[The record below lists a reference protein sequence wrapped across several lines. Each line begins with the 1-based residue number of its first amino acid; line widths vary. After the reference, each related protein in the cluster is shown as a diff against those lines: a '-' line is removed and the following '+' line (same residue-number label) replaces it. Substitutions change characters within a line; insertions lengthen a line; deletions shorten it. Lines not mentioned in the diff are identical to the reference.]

1 MSKNRE
7 RCRQCIGITYPSLL
21 YYKQV
26 CLTRAHLPCL
36 LTSYGK
42 QKIRLGVELP
52 PLFIMKRKKK
62 RHNFD
67 FSLIPLISHPLLI
80 RDVPYSRAF
89 ILQVLLLLSNIPTD
103 VLSVI
108 PLVGYG
114 ETACNINKPTPEA
127 GNQAWTHPEFS
138 LPKVRSNTYSPKMLL
153 VLSRMRH
160 HAGWNTL
167 LVRSGLQTCS
177 NPFSTSKDDYAH
189 LSLSIPPRTIC
200 SSSKVTFLS
209 T

>member
-1 MSKNRE
+1 MPTMHWNHLSLFALLQTSMPNPCSPALPPYFLRKTKDQTW
-7 RCRQCIGITYPSLL
+7 CGITSTVYNE
-21 YYKQV
+21 K
-26 CLTRAHLPCL
+26 
-36 LTSYGK
+36 K
-42 QKIRLGVELP
+42 
-52 PLFIMKRKKK
+52 KKK